1 MRWLGR
7 LVAALVAVAAVLVGV
22 AYLLPREVT
31 VTRDTVIEAPRG
43 QVFPHLNS
51 LQKVAEWSPWSDM
64 DPDMRVEFAGPEQGP
79 GNRMTWSSA
88 DPAIGEGSQEII
100 ASLPDQRVET
110 ALDIGGMGIVT
121 SWLVLR
127 PDGDGTRVTWGLEA
141 DMGNAPVGRYM
152 GLMMD
157 QWVGGDFEAGLA
169 RLKELVE
176 AE

>member
-169 RLKELVE
+169 RLKALVE

>member
-7 LVAALVAVAAVLVGV
+7 LVAALVAVAAVLVGF

-169 RLKELVE
+169 RLKALVE

>member
-31 VTRDTVIEAPRG
+31 VTRDTVIEAPPG

-110 ALDIGGMGIVT
+110 ALDFGGMGIVT

-127 PDGDGTRVTWGLEA
+127 PEGDGTRVTWGLEA

-157 QWVGGDFEAGLA
+157 HWVGGDFEAGLA
-169 RLKELVE
+169 RLKALVE

>member
-1 MRWLGR
+1 M
-7 LVAALVAVAAVLVGV
+7 LVGV

-31 VTRDTVIEAPRG
+31 VTRETVIAAPPA

-64 DPDMRVEFAGPEQGP
+64 DPDMRVAFAGPEQGP

-88 DPAIGEGSQEII
+88 DPAVGEGSQEII

-110 ALDIGGMGIVT
+110 ALDFGGMGIAT

-127 PDGDGTRVTWGLEA
+127 PEGDGTRVTWGLEA
-141 DMGNAPVGRYM
+141 DMGNAPVGRYV

-157 QWVGGDFEAGLA
+157 RWVGGDFEAGLA
-169 RLKELVE
+169 RLKALVE